1 MFINNNRVSR
11 YGRLL
16 NRGWVNRSWGL
27 IRQLRSRSTLYEIV
41 NFIGLLKIN
50 NIYIYIYSFKFAVY
64 SFNFFLSNYIGFLA
78 K

>member
-1 MFINNNRVSR
+1 MLINNNRVSR

-27 IRQLRSRSTLYEIV
+27 IRQLRSHSTLYEII

-50 NIYIYIYSFKFAVY
+50 NIYIYIYIYIVLNLQFTILI
-64 SFNFFLSNYIGFLA
+64 FLFLII
-78 K
+78 